1 MFNENLI
8 NNYKNYL
15 VEFVRKMPINI
26 SQTNGENLPID
37 INQSGDMQTSD
48 GLAQSFSSG
57 PPSGIPDPPSGG
69 PWRFFL
75 FNGLLVAQ
83 SVNGSNRIDWY
94 WNSTG
99 NPPQWVQAPGAEPGG
114 GGVYD

>member
-1 MFNENLI
+1 MLNLNII

-15 VEFVRKMPINI
+15 IEFARKMPMNI
-26 SQTNGENLPID
+26 AQQNDENIPIEMNYSSD
-37 INQSGDMQTSD
+37 IPTRD
-48 GLAQSFSSG
+48 GFAQSFASG
-57 PPSGIPDPPSGG
+57 PPGGIPDPPSGG
-69 PWRFFL
+69 PWRFFI

-83 SVNGSNRIDWY
+83 NINGSNRIDWY

-99 NPPQWVQAPGAEPGG
+99 NPPQWVQAPGAAPGG